1 MRRSRNIR
9 RSAAIHEAELR
20 RLVRSELRSCVLNE
34 GMFDDIGEKVKK
46 VSSDVINKFKEIGSS
61 ISDKVREALQKY
73 IDVLRE
79 KAKQF
84 LEGLS
89 KITQIDGFK
98 TVESLF
104 AGVKEEMGGE
114 AKMFTAD
121 PEIKSLISKSYV
133 PAIKGAEK
141 LSSAFDSL
149 GQMPS
154 VASEW
159 SSRKISN
166 LQQRLSETRLIK
178 LINAKINLLEMRADQ
193 VYERMLISTHRVLN
207 EIVDP
212 VSIGV
217 TIFGVY
223 KTIKSNLSLA
233 IAICA
238 AIEWI
243 TNFIVNKVYSE
254 EMEKEKD
261 ERDREDKEENWSM
274 TRKVLTGIA
283 EGTGLVKNYITDLD
297 KKFDGYTIKNPA
309 LLYGVYKVLNAGE
322 KDPKV
327 KVMSYEEF
335 KASDDIEKYEK
346 SASLLIAIP
355 MLVSSISSLKEAIY
369 KAYESFPNLLASGVG
384 FVATASAA
392 TDIGMSVA
400 ALKKVKG
407 KFDKFK
413 KARIEFE
420 TGKDYEPEPGFFE
433 KLIEDFTDENIPQ
446 IKKND
451 EAYKKLKQLFMGDL
465 ELYTKQKIDL
475 KAGKKNKWRT
485 PRPDDAA
492 LGI

>member
-1 MRRSRNIR
+1 MR
-9 RSAAIHEAELR
+9 RSAAITEAELR
-20 RLVRSELRSCVLNE
+20 LLVRSELRSYALNE
-34 GMFDDIGEKVKK
+34 GMFDEIDEKVKK
-46 VSSDVINKFKEIGSS
+46 VSSDVIDKFKEIGSS
-61 ISDKVREALQKY
+61 ISNKVREALQKY

-84 LEGLS
+84 LEGIS

-104 AGVKEEMGGE
+104 TGVKEEMGGE

-121 PEIKSLISKSYV
+121 PEIKSLISKTYV

-149 GQMPS
+149 GQLPS
-154 VASEW
+154 VTSEW
-159 SSRKISN
+159 SSRKISGS
-166 LQQRLSETRLIK
+166 QQRLSEVRLIK
-178 LINAKINLLEMRADQ
+178 LINRKINLLEMRADQ
-193 VYERMLISTHRVLN
+193 VHERMLISTRRVLK
-207 EIVDP
+207 EIIDP
-212 VSIGV
+212 ISIGV
-217 TIFGVY
+217 TLFGVY
-223 KTIKSNLSLA
+223 KTIKSNLSLV

-238 AIEWI
+238 AVEWI
-243 TNFIVNKVYSE
+243 SNFIVNKVYSE
-254 EMEKEKD
+254 EMEKEKA
-261 ERDREDKEENWSM
+261 EKAEENEENWSM
-274 TRKVLTGIA
+274 TRKILAGIA
-283 EGTGLVKNYITDLD
+283 EYSGLIKNYVTDLD
-297 KKFDGYTIKNPA
+297 KKFDGYTIKNPM
-309 LLYGVYKVLNAGE
+309 LLYGVYKTLNATE

-335 KASDDIEKYEK
+335 KASDDIEKYER

-384 FVATASAA
+384 FIVTASAA
-392 TDIGMSVA
+392 KDIGMSVA

-420 TGKDYEPEPGFFE
+420 TGKDYKPDPGFFE

-446 IKKND
+446 IKQND

-475 KAGKKNKWRT
+475 KAGKKNKWRA
-485 PRPDDAA
+485 PRPDDVA